1 MLFLERQDSIL
12 GFCKRRAGTTKSTK
26 KTTVDIVQ
34 TTTMKIVEVEEVEI
48 DLERREGQEQEQEHD
63 AIIDQDILLNDS
75 WKKNVE
81 DLKSLVTCLGDQPD
95 REKLNGILEKAS
107 FLAGLLAYN
116 E

>member
-1 MLFLERQDSIL
+1 MLFLKGQDPIL
-12 GFCKRRAGTTKSTK
+12 DFCKRRAGATKSTK
-26 KTTVDIVQ
+26 RTTVDIVQ
-34 TTTMKIVEVEEVEI
+34 TTTMKIVEVEEVDI
-48 DLERREGQEQEQEHD
+48 DLERSEGQEQD

-95 REKLNGILEKAS
+95 REKLKGILAKAG
-107 FLAGLLAYN
+107 FLAGLLECN